1 MRRPYGP
8 EVFARVVERLARALP
23 DPGLGADVIAGFP
36 GEREADF
43 EASLDLVR
51 SLPLTYLHV
60 FPFSPRPGTLAA
72 AMDHQ
77 VDPPE
82 RQRRAGLLRELG
94 REKTEDFLARHV
106 GRTVRALIQGQPG
119 RRRGA
124 THGLTG
130 NYLTVFV
137 RAAREDVGGFRN
149 LRVTRYEGGQLHG
162 NFCD

>member
-36 GEREADF
+36 GEREEDF
-43 EASLDLVR
+43 EESVSLIR

-60 FPFSPRPGTLAA
+60 FPFSPRPGTPAA
-72 AMDHQ
+72 AMKNQ
-77 VDPPE
+77 VPAAE
-82 RQRRAGLLRELG
+82 RDRRAGVLRELG
-94 REKTEDFLARHV
+94 RDKASAFLERHV

-119 RRRGA
+119 RRRGS

-137 RAAREDVGGFRN
+137 CATREEVGHFRN
-149 LRVTRYEGGQLHG
+149 LRVTRHEGGKLHG
-162 NFCD
+162 EFCD